1 MWNLRST
8 IGLVDDGRFAD
19 ERTIGWTPWTGTGMS
34 DDGMVLRG
42 SNPGVNV
49 DTMTTPDRECVKGAA
64 EVSLGV

>member
-1 MWNLRST
+1 M
-8 IGLVDDGRFAD
+8 
-19 ERTIGWTPWTGTGMS
+19 GWTPWTGTGMS

-49 DTMTTPDRECVKGAA
+49 DTMTTPGRECVKGAA